1 MKINKEQREHI
12 LQRFAAAHEAAI
24 ERAIEADR
32 ELKKLRAERE
42 KLFTQRRAI
51 SAKLDKLNA
60 TIDHGSLRVAAGL
73 GVQMP
78 KHHGYAS
85 CDLKHYVPEAAPYQ
99 ALEDKLLL
107 SDGDAQQALADAL
120 ASIPKF

>member
-1 MKINKEQREHI
+1 MKLSKEQREHI
-12 LQRFAAAHEAAI
+12 LQRFTAAHAAVI
-24 ERAIEADR
+24 ERAVEDNPK
-32 ELKKLRAERE
+32 LKKLRAERE
-42 KLFTQRRAI
+42 KLSAQRRAI
-51 SAKLDKLNA
+51 SAKIGKLND
-60 TIDHGSLRVAAGL
+60 TIDRGSLQVAAGL

-78 KHHGYAS
+78 KNFGYAH
-85 CDLKHYVPEAAPYQ
+85 CDLKHYAPEAALYQ